1 MRIKIYCIG
10 KIKESYL
17 KEGINEYLKR
27 LLPYAKVEII
37 EVSDEPIKENP
48 NKFDIESAKDKEG
61 KKILKLIKNT
71 DYLISLDLDQKE
83 FKSESFAEFLMKNV
97 EISGS
102 NLSFV
107 IALSLMQKKI

>member
-71 DYLISLDLDQKE
+71 DYLKSWNAVFNGEIEPLEKATNIQQLIDWIS
-83 FKSESFAEFLMKNV
+83 A
-97 EISGS
+97 I
-102 NLSFV
+102 
-107 IALSLMQKKI
+107 